1 MPRIVRLLKIEAL
14 LPVAVN
20 SIKRASV
27 VKFFESGVCAM
38 ANTTELSVVWN
49 EKEAERSNEELDD
62 VVAVPS
68 TEVTFGLK
76 SALPKGRIVPLTF
89 PVTLPPSI

>member
-1 MPRIVRLLKIEAL
+1 MLKIEAL

-20 SIKRASV
+20 SIKRPSV

-38 ANTTELSVVWN
+38 ANTTELSVVWK
-49 EKEAERSNEELDD
+49 EKEADRSNEELDD
-62 VVAVPS
+62 VVAAVTS
-68 TEVTFGLK
+68 TEVTFGLN
-76 SALPKGRIVPLTF
+76 SALPKGKIVPLTF

>member
-1 MPRIVRLLKIEAL
+1 MLKIEAL

-38 ANTTELSVVWN
+38 ANTTELSVVWK
-49 EKEAERSNEELDD
+49 EKEADRSNEELDD
-62 VVAVPS
+62 VVAAVTS
-68 TEVTFGLK
+68 TEVTFGLN
-76 SALPKGRIVPLTF
+76 SALPKGKIVPLTF